1 MKSDKYETFRENVKN
16 ELESLY
22 LKAKNVDELAYIF
35 SLLGLNSGI
44 EDFGWQPINETLNLV
59 EDFISIS
66 NSPLRNPSKIRLML
80 LMYCQITEAS
90 FLYHIIYNM
99 LLTIDNEEPPRLFNF
114 LDKYRGPVPPTIN
127 TKIKSIKE
135 LAMKH
140 KLDGIIDIFSKI
152 YNSDIRNA
160 VTHADF
166 ILHENELR
174 LKHRG
179 DQIGKIHF
187 EVVTELVNFAVLFF
201 QTFFQITY
209 EHKSS
214 YKNGYVISNRKDK
227 AGKPLSSIEVIVD
240 ESGLLSGFQTSDPYP
255 IW

>member
-1 MKSDKYETFRENVKN
+1 MYNNFQELV
-16 ELESLY
+16 ELEIESLFQR
-22 LKAKNVDELAYIF
+22 AKDTDELSYLF
-35 SLLGLNSGI
+35 SLLGFNSGM
-44 EDFGWQPINETLNLV
+44 EDIGWQPINETLQLV

-66 NSPLRNPSKIRLML
+66 NTPLRNPSKIRLML

-90 FLYHIIYNM
+90 YLYHIIYNM

-114 LDKYRGPVPPTIN
+114 LDKYRGPVPPTVS
-127 TKIKSIKE
+127 TKLNSIKD

-140 KLDGIIDIFSKI
+140 KLDGIIDIFRKI

-160 VTHADF
+160 VTHADY
-166 ILHENELR
+166 ILYDNELR

-179 DQIGKIHF
+179 DHIKKIHF
-187 EVVTELVNFAVLFF
+187 EVVTELVNYAVMFF

-209 EHKSS
+209 KHKSS
-214 YKNGYVISNRKDK
+214 YKNGYVISNRKNK
-227 AGKPLSSIEVIVD
+227 AGDPLSSVEVIVN
-240 ESGLLSGFQTSDPYP
+240 ESGLLSGFSTSDPYP